1 MRKKIYKW
9 HRALSLIIAL
19 PVALWA
25 LSGFMHPIMTT
36 IRPVI
41 ATQFYAAPVIDTGQ
55 VKVSLADALRK
66 NEVDSFSNIHVVQM
80 GGQQFYQVAIDA
92 THMDVRYYSTQTGDL
107 LKNGD
112 ELYARFLAKAFLEG
126 PGHKP
131 GDAAPAAYEEPEA
144 ASAHDCCI
152 MATVNVMNSK
162 GAPVTAVQRV
172 TSFDGEYKYINRLLP
187 VYKVTF
193 DRADGIRIY
202 VETCP
207 GRFSFA
213 VDNKRAVFDRL
224 FGIFHTWEWMNGLG
238 STKYFL
244 MVLITLAGLLT
255 TIMGLY
261 IFFTTRSKKSAN
273 DLVRARRK
281 HRFTSLI
288 ASLFTLLFTFSGG
301 FHALDKILPKDAT
314 PSSKLSRFAAGLVN
328 PDFPRMNVA
337 AGNRVIQDISLCSM
351 DGVLY
356 WQLWLAKEKAAGKP
370 VIEGRTDLMK
380 NMQVSQPD
388 VLYVSALDYQQLQDG
403 DRQYANYLA
412 DQLRGS
418 SGPAI
423 RSSTPVTRFTDE
435 YGFVN
440 KRLPVWKIA
449 YTTNG
454 NERYY
459 VETLTGLL
467 AARVRDGDLWEEYS
481 FAFFHKHH
489 FMDWAGKSV
498 RDFSTM
504 FWALMQVAMILVGL
518 LLWRKSRRK
527 KTAAGYKR

>member
-9 HRALSLIIAL
+9 HRTLSLIIAL
-19 PVALWA
+19 PVVLWA

-41 ATQFYAAPVIDTGQ
+41 ATQFYAAPPADTSQ
-55 VKVSLADALRK
+55 LKVSFAVALAK
-66 NEVDSFSNIHVVQM
+66 NNVDSFSNMHLVQM
-80 GGQQFYQVAIDA
+80 GGQQFYQVAIDTA
-92 THMDVRYYSTQTGDL
+92 HMDVRYYSTQTGDV

-126 PGHKP
+126 PGHKA
-131 GDAAPAAYEEPEA
+131 GDAAPAAYKEPEA

-152 MATVNVMNSK
+152 MATMNVMNSK
-162 GAPVTAVQRV
+162 GAPVTAVHRV
-172 TSFDGEYKYINRLLP
+172 TGFDGEYKYINRLLP
-187 VYKVTF
+187 VYKVAF
-193 DRADGIRIY
+193 ARADGIRIY

-207 GRFSFA
+207 GRFSYA

-238 STKYFL
+238 NTKYFL
-244 MVLITLAGLLT
+244 MVLITLTGFMT
-255 TIMGLY
+255 TVMGLY
-261 IFFTTRSKKSAN
+261 IFFTTSSKKSGN
-273 DLVRARRK
+273 GLVRARRN
-281 HRFTSLI
+281 HRYTSLI

-301 FHALDKILPKDAT
+301 FHALDKVLPKDPEPKSDIPRFAT
-314 PSSKLSRFAAGLVN
+314 NATDLVFSKLDSVAG
-328 PDFPRMNVA
+328 RR
-337 AGNRVIQDISLCSM
+337 GIQDISICRIG
-351 DGVLY
+351 DATY
-356 WQLWLAKEKAAGKP
+356 WQLWLVKKKVPGKP
-370 VIEGRTDLMK
+370 AVEGRADLMK

-388 VLYVSALDYQQLQDG
+388 VLYVSALDYLQLQDG

-418 SGPAI
+418 GGPDI
-423 RSSTPVTRFTDE
+423 RSSTLVTRFTDE

-440 KRLPVWKIA
+440 KRLPVWKVA
-449 YTTNG
+449 YNTNG

-459 VETLTGLL
+459 VETSTGVL
-467 AARVRDGDLWEEYS
+467 AARVRDQDLWEGYS

-489 FMDWAGKSV
+489 FMDWAGKSI

-504 FWALMQVAMILVGL
+504 FWALMQVAMITVGL
-518 LLWRKSRRK
+518 ILWRRSRRK
-527 KTAAGYKR
+527 RRV